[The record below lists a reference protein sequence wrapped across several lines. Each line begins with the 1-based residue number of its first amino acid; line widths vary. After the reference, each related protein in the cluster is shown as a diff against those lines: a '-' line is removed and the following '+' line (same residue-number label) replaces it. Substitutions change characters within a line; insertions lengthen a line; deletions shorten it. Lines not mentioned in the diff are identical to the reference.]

1 MILDGYVRV
10 STDDQ
15 RKNGRSM
22 GQQPPRLLAYC
33 EQFGHQ
39 LGEMII
45 DDGVSA
51 GRPLATRPGG
61 ERLIQRLRTGASDGV
76 VVVHLDRMFRLAS
89 DGFLFFDRQVERD
102 GVSVHS
108 IEQSID
114 TSTPGGWLS
123 MAMQLVAAEYDRRQ
137 DIHRATACN
146 TSLRE
151 AGRVY
156 GSVPFGC
163 VDVMRG
169 PDGHWKRVPDTWRAT
184 DKLDRWLQRDP
195 QTWDIREQIVTD
207 ITAGFSLRTVRAR
220 LLDQQIPSPTGKRQW
235 SLNTLRELRT
245 HHDSLASLPM
255 ADVDHV
261 VTAAAAAHDPEVSAH
276 A

>member
-1 MILDGYVRV
+1 MNLDGYVRV

-15 RKNGRSM
+15 RKNGRSVD
-22 GQQPPRLLAYC
+22 QQPARLLAYC
-33 EQFGHQ
+33 QQFGHTP
-39 LGEMII
+39 GEMII

-51 GRPLATRPGG
+51 GRPLANRVGG
-61 ERLIQRLRTGASDGV
+61 AHLIQRLRTGAADGV
-76 VVVHLDRMFRLAS
+76 VVVHLDRLFRLAS

-108 IEQSID
+108 IEQAID

-137 DIHRATACN
+137 DIHRAIACN

-163 VDVMRG
+163 VDVMRA
-169 PDGHWKRVPDTWRAT
+169 PDGSWQRVPATWKAG

-195 QTWDIREQIVTD
+195 STWATRVAIVNRL
-207 ITAGFSLRTVRAR
+207 ASGSSLREVRAE
-220 LLDQQIPSPTGKRQW
+220 LLAAGIPSPTGKRQW
-235 SLNTLRELRT
+235 SLNTLSELHT
-245 HHDSLASLPM
+245 HHASLAALPL
-255 ADVDHV
+255 ADVTHV
-261 VTAAAAAHDPEVSAH
+261 ATPATAPRDPEVSAH
-276 A
+276 V

>member
-15 RKNGRSM
+15 RKNGRSKD
-22 GQQPPRLLAYC
+22 QQPERLLEYC
-33 EQFGHQ
+33 QRFG
-39 LGEMII
+39 LEFGEMII

-51 GRPLATRPGG
+51 GRPLDSRPGG
-61 ERLIQRLRTGASDGV
+61 QRLIQRLRTGASDGV

-89 DGFLFFDRQVERD
+89 DGFMFFDRQVERD
-102 GVSVHS
+102 GIAVHS

-137 DIHRATACN
+137 DIHRARACN
-146 TSLRE
+146 NSLRE
-151 AGRVY
+151 SGRVY
-156 GSVPFGC
+156 GSVPYGC
-163 VDVMRG
+163 VDAMRT
-169 PDGHWKRVPDTWRAT
+169 PDGRWLPVPPTWQPG
-184 DKLDRWLQRDP
+184 DKLDRWLMRDP
-195 QTWDIREQIVTD
+195 ITWQQRVDIVHALD
-207 ITAGFSLRTVRAR
+207 HGDSLRTVRAY
-220 LLDQQIPSPTGKRQW
+220 LLERGIPSPTGKRQW

-255 ADVDHV
+255 ADVHHV
-261 VTAAAAAHDPEVSAH
+261 ATVSPAVHDAGVSPH
-276 A
+276 E